1 MTFFGAAGDWEG
13 VLSAVKDM
21 ICRRFGRLT
30 VVRRAESDA
39 DGKATW
45 HCWCDCG
52 NRKIVA
58 GADLRNGNTGSCGCR
73 SSRTGAANIKHGHVK
88 HYQKS
93 PEYRAWCSAI
103 ARCYRPTNDAYPWY
117 GGAGVQ
123 VCKRWRSS
131 FSAFLMD
138 MGLKPAPDFML
149 VRRQKDRDYTPSNCE
164 WGAVPSKPA
173 KMRKTFRQTDRPTVV
188 ATARFGQTG

>member
-1 MTFFGAAGDWEG
+1 MPTAKLHGTVGVIAGTRRSSR
-13 VLSAVKDM
+13 VL
-21 ICRRFGRLT
+21 IFET
-30 VVRRAESDA
+30 
-39 DGKATW
+39 
-45 HCWCDCG
+45 
-52 NRKIVA
+52 
-58 GADLRNGNTGSCGCR
+58 NTGSCGCR

-103 ARCYRPTNDAYPWY
+103 ERCYRPTNAAYPWY
-117 GGAGVQ
+117 GGAGVK
-123 VCKRWRSS
+123 VCKRWRGS

-164 WGAVPSKPA
+164 WGTIPSKQA
-173 KMRKTFRQTDRPTVV
+173 EVSKSFRQTDRPTVV
-188 ATARFGQTG
+188 ASGRFGQTA